1 MSSKR
6 KIYKRPVSVFIRCV
20 VNSMGRKKRNPLNTA
35 VSLLFKHQNV
45 PFKTINCNILSLK
58 APNIIYIKTFRD
70 IVVRETFIIN
80 KISIL
85 KMYEYL
91 SVVRAKYT

>member
-1 MSSKR
+1 MKDQCP
-6 KIYKRPVSVFIRCV
+6 YLYAVLLTVWE
-20 VNSMGRKKRNPLNTA
+20 GKKRNPLNTA
-35 VSLLFKHQNV
+35 VSLLFKHRKV

-58 APNIIYIKTFRD
+58 APNIIYIKTFRN

-85 KMYEYL
+85 KVY
-91 SVVRAKYT
+91 